1 VSGEAL
7 VIASAEP
14 LSAHAQLDRP
24 AGAGVMVMMVMV
36 LHGAEHS
43 VKA

>member
-7 VIASAEP
+7 VIAYAEP

-24 AGAGVMVMMVMV
+24 AGAGVMVMV